1 MNIFQ
6 MSFYGGILIL
16 VIAALRP
23 IALNRLPKKT
33 FLALWII
40 AFLRL
45 LIPFALPSAV
55 SVYSVAEGAF
65 NASRYTGE
73 EFSETAVYE
82 SAASAVNPN
91 AEAPSLS
98 NLNQSPALPERRE
111 GFDFLSLAS
120 LAGIIGTALSAAFF
134 ITAYLKCYFEFKTSL
149 PVKNDF
155 ADRWLKEHKL
165 KRPLAIRQSDRI
177 KTPMTYGVFRPVILM
192 PKETDWENTAQLRY
206 LLLHEYVHV
215 CRFDSL
221 LKLICTAAVCLH
233 WFNPAAWLMY
243 VLFNRDLELIC
254 DECTVKKSGL
264 NTKAEYALALI
275 AAEEKKAGITPFV
288 SGFGKNSVKERIA
301 AIMKIKKTS
310 VLAAAA
316 AIILTVG
323 VSAAF
328 ATTAADIKSENTDI
342 EEEFSD
348 IEYEKLLALKFKDYE
363 KMSVAEYRN
372 KIWELTDSKEYN
384 DLLERFFQNEGLYE
398 IKDKNETAYFLHYI
412 LAPLMSDGGQ
422 KRTFDGYALRPCDT
436 SGDSD
441 EAVLEYSISLNIK
454 DPYLLTVEEYD
465 SARLNTVRGI
475 DEILNDKTLSQLRD
489 EAFMKKAVKE
499 ETEAL
504 AKLYGSDKL
513 EISIDFSYAALSKEN
528 KTENADT
535 GHNAEEEK
543 RTYPNASEEAY
554 KTLLRL
560 MTPDFKSMSLKDFNL
575 SLLEWANNNYEQF
588 ERITA
593 DTVYNDFHEGIS
605 LSDEELSFITLT
617 VNLSG
622 TENGKLVQSN
632 YTGRPEEDPSYS
644 LQLPFKTAET
654 DRQTAW
660 CDLYCEFSYHISDK
674 ESVTVGERDSCVGG
688 MIAAIRAFWDKTD
701 IEDLLKLTENDVV
714 QKLDALARQ
723 YGSGEITIDVS
734 KDRVG
739 FECMKEEFSTFHK
752 ETATSGNAVD
762 AALYKAYEPFGLTVA
777 SGKLYYDRQLVRCF
791 DDRIPKDFFSVKAIG
806 YYEKDGVID
815 LRAVRK
821 NGLLTGL
828 EVLSE
833 EEFRAREIKDDED
846 WDWDDDDDWDWDWD
860 ERALM
865 EAYAVYGIEKNG
877 KYYYYQGEP
886 VKIFMDQRPDSSFYS
901 LEINPKGTASIKV
914 IRNTKGEIT
923 GVSYM
928 TDEEEAKI
936 LERAVEEDVS
946 EPDTES
952 SEDNG
957 AGIFEPYLEYG
968 LSFDGTQ
975 NALFYGGK
983 RVRLFWDSLSAY
995 TPPTAGEKPFIVT
1008 LSNFDGNGAVDLY
1021 VERDYKEKDENGYG
1035 KIIGLRIADKEEF
1048 ESNSA
1053 LFDEL
1058 DGEIEYA

>member
-45 LIPFALPSAV
+45 LIPFTLPSAV
-55 SVYSVAEGAF
+55 SVYSIADGAV
-65 NASRYTGE
+65 NTSRYTGE

-91 AEAPSLS
+91 EEAPSLS

-111 GFDFLSLAS
+111 RFDFRSLAS

-155 ADRWLKEHKL
+155 ADRWLREHKL

-177 KTPMTYGVFRPVILM
+177 KTPITYGVFRPVILM

-275 AAEEKKAGITPFV
+275 AAEEKKAGITPFA

-310 VLAAAA
+310 VLTAAA

-328 ATTAADIKSENTDI
+328 ATTAADIQSENTDI
-342 EEEFSD
+342 EEE
-348 IEYEKLLALKFKDYE
+348 I
-363 KMSVAEYRN
+363 
-372 KIWELTDSKEYN
+372 
-384 DLLERFFQNEGLYE
+384 
-398 IKDKNETAYFLHYI
+398 
-412 LAPLMSDGGQ
+412 
-422 KRTFDGYALRPCDT
+422 
-436 SGDSD
+436 
-441 EAVLEYSISLNIK
+441 
-454 DPYLLTVEEYD
+454 
-465 SARLNTVRGI
+465 
-475 DEILNDKTLSQLRD
+475 
-489 EAFMKKAVKE
+489 
-499 ETEAL
+499 
-504 AKLYGSDKL
+504 
-513 EISIDFSYAALSKEN
+513 
-528 KTENADT
+528 
-535 GHNAEEEK
+535 
-543 RTYPNASEEAY
+543 
-554 KTLLRL
+554 
-560 MTPDFKSMSLKDFNL
+560 
-575 SLLEWANNNYEQF
+575 
-588 ERITA
+588 
-593 DTVYNDFHEGIS
+593 
-605 LSDEELSFITLT
+605 
-617 VNLSG
+617 
-622 TENGKLVQSN
+622 
-632 YTGRPEEDPSYS
+632 
-644 LQLPFKTAET
+644 
-654 DRQTAW
+654 
-660 CDLYCEFSYHISDK
+660 
-674 ESVTVGERDSCVGG
+674 
-688 MIAAIRAFWDKTD
+688 
-701 IEDLLKLTENDVV
+701 
-714 QKLDALARQ
+714 
-723 YGSGEITIDVS
+723 
-734 KDRVG
+734 
-739 FECMKEEFSTFHK
+739 
-752 ETATSGNAVD
+752 ATSGNAVD

-833 EEFRAREIKDDED
+833 EEFRAREIKD
-846 WDWDDDDDWDWDWD
+846 
-860 ERALM
+860 
-865 EAYAVYGIEKNG
+865 
-877 KYYYYQGEP
+877 
-886 VKIFMDQRPDSSFYS
+886 
-901 LEINPKGTASIKV
+901 
-914 IRNTKGEIT
+914 
-923 GVSYM
+923 
-928 TDEEEAKI
+928 
-936 LERAVEEDVS
+936 VS
-946 EPDTES
+946 EPDIES
-952 SEDNG
+952 SENDG

-995 TPPTAGEKPFIVT
+995 APPAASEKPFIVT
-1008 LSNFDGNGAVDLY
+1008 LSNLDGNGAVDLY

-1053 LFDEL
+1053 LFNES
-1058 DGEIEYA
+1058 DGEIEAV